1 VSGLGHVIRA
11 GVRRRRVQTAV
22 VGLVSA
28 AAVTATVLGAG
39 LLVASRA
46 PFDTAFAAQRGAHL
60 IVEADPSVVTAT
72 GLTATA
78 TPPGVIATS
87 GPYPLM
93 LVTFE
98 EGPGM
103 RPPPLTVVGR
113 ADPGG
118 DVDRVEL
125 TAGRWATGPGE
136 IVLGEGMIR
145 ASVGTRLPAAGGVLT
160 VVGTARSVSGTAV
173 AWVHPSTVGT
183 VQSWQMLYRF
193 AAAGTPDEMTAAR
206 AAVTDALP
214 AGAVTGARTWLDV
227 RKRAAREAAVFVPF
241 LVAFALLGIV
251 MAVLV
256 VGTVVAGTVG
266 AARRRIGILKALGC
280 TPAGIVRAFVA
291 QALVPAAAGALAGA
305 VAGNLLALPV
315 LAQTEEVL
323 GSANTAIDWWVTVP
337 AAGGVLA
344 VVAVTALAA
353 AARAGRLRTVDAIT
367 VGRAPARGTGR
378 WVARLLARMPVSRAA
393 GLGAARPFARPVR
406 TLAILLAVASGAA
419 AVTFATG
426 LATSLVRIQTA
437 ATQNTADLTL
447 LATALTGAPPGE
459 APALDAPPPAP
470 PHGGAGASGR
480 PGAVPSATAPSGGA
494 SAGAPSGSASGAA
507 PSGGA
512 SATAP
517 SGGAA
522 AEGPGG
528 GLPSGGAPV
537 PLPDAGA
544 VLAEI
549 AAEDGTRA
557 AYGFAQ
563 APGTAPGLTDAF
575 TVGAYTGD
583 ASWDGF
589 EMVSGRWFTAP
600 GEAVASSPF
609 LSATGARTGDTVTIT
624 VEGAAVRLHI
634 VGEVFDT
641 NPSVSTGPLP
651 GLTPAEFRIA
661 LTPGT
666 DADDYA
672 DGLTIEG
679 LAATPNDVEI
689 DPLLLAVQG
698 LTATLTLLLV
708 AVAALGVFNMLV
720 LDLRDRVHDLGVYKA
735 LGMTPRQTVTMVVAS
750 VAGVGLLGG
759 LLGVP
764 AGILL
769 QRLVVPAMAA
779 SGGLRLPSSMLDV
792 YSPAALVALALGG
805 PMIALLGALLPAG
818 WAART
823 RTATALRTE

>member
-1 VSGLGHVIRA
+1 MSGVIRG

-22 VGLVSA
+22 VALVSA

-39 LLVASRA
+39 LLVASRT
-46 PFDTAFAAQRGAHL
+46 PFDSAFAAQNGAHL
-60 IVEADPSVVTAT
+60 IVEADPGV
-72 GLTATA
+72 ATA
-78 TPPGVIATS
+78 EQFAAATPAGVVARS
-87 GPYPLM
+87 GPYPLTI
-93 LVTFE
+93 VNFGS
-98 EGPGM
+98 GPGL

-113 ADPGG
+113 AEPGG
-118 DVDRVEL
+118 DVDRVEV
-125 TAGRWATGPGE
+125 TAGRWVTGPGE
-136 IVLGEGMIR
+136 IVVGEGPVR
-145 ASVGTRLPAAGGVLT
+145 AGVGTRLTAEGGVVLT

-173 AWVHPSTVGT
+173 AWIHPSAIGT
-183 VQSWQMLYRF
+183 VRSWQMLYRF
-193 AAAGTPDEMTAAR
+193 GAAGTPDEMAAAR
-206 AAVTDALP
+206 AAVTGALP
-214 AGAVTGARTWLDV
+214 AGAVTGARSWLDV
-227 RKRAAREAAVFVPF
+227 RKRAVREAAVFVPF
-241 LVAFALLGIV
+241 LVAFALLSIV

-266 AARRRIGILKALGC
+266 AATRRIGILKALGC

-291 QALVPAAAGALAGA
+291 QALLPAVAGAVGGA
-305 VAGNLLALPV
+305 VAGNLIALPV

-323 GSANTAIDWWVTVP
+323 GSSNTAIDVWVTVL
-337 AAGGVLA
+337 ATAGVLA

-353 AARAGRLRTVDAIT
+353 AARAGRLRTVDAIA
-367 VGRAPARGTGR
+367 VGRAPAPGSGR
-378 WVARLLARMPVSRAA
+378 WVARVLARMPMSPAV

-419 AVTFATG
+419 AGTFAVG
-426 LATSLVRIQTA
+426 LASSLVRIQSA
-437 ATQNTADLTL
+437 ATQNTADVTL
-447 LATALTGAPPGE
+447 VSTALTGGTPG
-459 APALDAPPPAP
+459 AAPPPAAP
-470 PHGGAGASGR
+470 PPPGGAGTDGG
-480 PGAVPSATAPSGGA
+480 PPAVAPPDRS
-494 SAGAPSGSASGAA
+494 SGAA
-507 PSGGA
+507 PAGAALPGGSSGQ
-512 SATAP
+512 AP
-517 SGGAA
+517 S
-522 AEGPGG
+522 
-528 GLPSGGAPV
+528 
-537 PLPDAGA
+537 PLPEASA
-544 VLAEI
+544 VLAAI

-563 APGTAPGLTDAF
+563 APGTAPGLTDPF
-575 TVGAYTGD
+575 TVNAYTGD

-600 GEAVASSPF
+600 GEAVAGGQF
-609 LSATGARTGDTVTIT
+609 LSATGARVGDTATIT
-624 VEGAAVRLHI
+624 VAGAVTRLLI

-641 NPSVSTGPLP
+641 NPSVFTGPLP
-651 GLTPAEFRIA
+651 GLEPAEYRIA

-672 DGLTIEG
+672 DGLTIDG
-679 LAATPNDVEI
+679 LTVAPNDTEI
-689 DPLLLAVQG
+689 DPLLLVVQG

-735 LGMTPRQTVTMVVAS
+735 LGMTPRQTVVMVVAS

-764 AGILL
+764 AGVLL

-792 YSPAALVALALGG
+792 YAPLPLILLALGG
-805 PMIALLGALLPAG
+805 PAIALAGALLPAG

-823 RTATALRTE
+823 RTASALRTE